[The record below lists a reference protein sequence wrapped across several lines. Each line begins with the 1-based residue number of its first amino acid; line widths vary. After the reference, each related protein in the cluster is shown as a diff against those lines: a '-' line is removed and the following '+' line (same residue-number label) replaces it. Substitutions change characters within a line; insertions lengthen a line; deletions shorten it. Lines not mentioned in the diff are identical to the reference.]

1 MKIRNIAIIAHVDH
15 GKTTLVDNMLK
26 QAGTFRENERVAER
40 VMDSGDIE
48 RERGI
53 TISAKP
59 TSVVWHDYKI
69 NIVDTPGHADFGGE
83 VERILSM
90 VDGVVLLVDS
100 AEGPLPQTKFV
111 LGKALKLGL
120 RPIVCINK
128 IDRGDARPDEVLSET
143 FDLFDKLG
151 ATDSQ
156 LDFPY
161 VYAVGRDGWAV
172 RNLTDAHTDLTPL
185 FQLIIDHVPAPD
197 CFAPQMGSRV
207 SPLLGG
213 SGREAAEGGLSGARC
228 EIDAP
233 FRMLATTLEA
243 DPYVGRILTGKIESG
258 TVRVGQAVKAINM
271 HGDFIENARITKII
285 EHRGI
290 EKISLESA
298 GAGDIVVVAGFSKA
312 TVADTLC
319 DPAVTEPIP
328 AMPID
333 PPTLTMTF
341 FVNTSPLAGRSGG
354 KKLTSRMIGER
365 LFKEAE
371 TNIALKVTQSANN
384 ESFEVSGRGELQLG
398 ILIETMRREG
408 FELSVSRPRV
418 VMIEDKVGLG
428 QTDPTDQTGGATLSQ
443 SRLLEPIEDVVI
455 DVDDEFTGVVIEKMT
470 KRRATIT
477 EMKPS
482 GVGKTRIVFS
492 APSRGMIGYLSEFRT
507 DTRGTGIMNRIFA
520 EYAPYRGDIDSY
532 RPGVLVSME
541 NGAAATYALFNLQP
555 RGTLFIE
562 PQTLV
567 YSGMIIGEHSKENDL
582 EVNPIKGKELTNM
595 RSVTADEK
603 LFLAP
608 PRRISLEEA
617 LSYIQ
622 DDELVEVT
630 PQTIRLRK
638 KELDSVI
645 RKKTRK

>member
-1 MKIRNIAIIAHVDH
+1 
-15 GKTTLVDNMLK
+15 MLK

-48 RERGI
+48 KERGI

-59 TSVVWHDYKI
+59 TSVQWGEYKI

-100 AEGPLPQTKFV
+100 AEGPMPQTKFV

-128 IDRGDARPDEVLSET
+128 IDRGDARADEVLTET

-151 ATDSQ
+151 ATDAQ

-161 VYAVGRDGWAV
+161 LYSVGRDGWAV
-172 RNLTDAHTDLTPL
+172 RNLNDERKDLTPL
-185 FQLIIDHVPAPD
+185 FQLIVDHVPAPD
-197 CFAPQMGSRV
+197 SVP
-207 SPLLGG
+207 
-213 SGREAAEGGLSGARC
+213 GRLDTNG
-228 EIDAP
+228 P

-258 TVRVGQAVKAINM
+258 TVRVGQPVKAINKN
-271 HGDFIENARITKII
+271 GVVEQAKITKII

-290 EKISLESA
+290 EKVSLESA
-298 GAGDIVVVAGFSKA
+298 SAGDIVVVAGFSKA

-319 DPAVTEPIP
+319 DLSVVDPIP
-328 AMPID
+328 ALPID

-341 FVNTSPLAGRSGG
+341 SVNTSPLAGRSGG

-365 LFKEAE
+365 LFKESE
-371 TNIALKVTQSANN
+371 TNIALRVAQSENN
-384 ESFEVSGRGELQLG
+384 DAFEVSGRGELQLG
-398 ILIETMRREG
+398 ILIEQMRREG

-418 VMIEDKVGLG
+418 VMIDGN
-428 QTDPTDQTGGATLSQ
+428 
-443 SRLLEPIEDVVI
+443 EPIEDVVI
-455 DVDDEFTGVVIEKMT
+455 DVDDEYSGVVIEKMT
-470 KRRATIT
+470 LRKGTIT

-492 APSRGMIGYLSEFRT
+492 APSRGLIGYLSEFRT
-507 DTRGTGIMNRIFA
+507 DTRGTGIMNRTFDRYDA
-520 EYAPYRGDIDSY
+520 YRGPISQY
-532 RPGVLVSME
+532 RPGVLISME
-541 NGAAATYALFNLQP
+541 NGTAATYALFNLQP
-555 RGTLFIE
+555 RGTLFVE
-562 PQTLV
+562 PQVQV
-567 YSGMIIGEHSKENDL
+567 YNGMIIGEHTKENDL

-603 LFLAP
+603 LFLSP
-608 PRRISLEEA
+608 PRRMSLEEA

-630 PQTIRLRK
+630 PNTIRLRK
-638 KELDSVI
+638 KDLDSNA
-645 RKKTRK
+645 RKKTKREMNG

>member
-26 QAGTFRENERVAER
+26 QAGTFRENEHVEDR

-59 TSVVWHDYKI
+59 TSIQWGEYKI

-111 LGKALKLGL
+111 LSKALKLNL

-128 IDRGDARPDEVLSET
+128 IDRSDARPDEVLTET

-161 VYAVGRDGWAV
+161 LYACGRDGWAI
-172 RNLTDAHTDLTPL
+172 RDLKDIDDPKKDLTPL
-185 FQLIIDHVPAPD
+185 FQLIVDHVPAPD
-197 CFAPQMGSRV
+197 C
-207 SPLLGG
+207 GG
-213 SGREAAEGGLSGARC
+213 TRC
-228 EIDAP
+228 QLDAP
-233 FRMLATTLEA
+233 FKMLATTLEA

-258 TVRVGQAVKAINM
+258 TVRVGQSVKAINM
-271 HGDFIENARITKII
+271 KGEFIENAKITKII
-285 EHRGI
+285 EHQGVNKVSRD
-290 EKISLESA
+290 SA
-298 GAGDIVVVAGFSKA
+298 SAGDIVVVAGFSKA

-319 DPAVTEPIP
+319 DPSVTEPIP

-341 FVNTSPLAGRSGG
+341 FVNTSPLAGQSG

-365 LFKEAE
+365 LFREAE
-371 TNIALKVTQSANN
+371 TNIALKVSQSSNN
-384 ESFEVSGRGELQLG
+384 EAFEVSGRGELQLG

-418 VMIEDKVGLG
+418 VM
-428 QTDPTDQTGGATLSQ
+428 QTNENGEK
-443 SRLLEPIEDVVI
+443 LEPIEEVVI
-455 DVDDEFTGVVIEKMT
+455 DVDDEFSGVVIEKMT
-470 KRRATIT
+470 KRKATIT

-482 GVGKTRIVFS
+482 GIGKTRIVFS
-492 APSRGMIGYLSEFRT
+492 APSRGLIGYLSEFRT
-507 DTRGTGIMNRIFA
+507 DTRGTGIMNRVFDK
-520 EYAPYRGDIDSY
+520 YDLYRGPISQY

-541 NGAAATYALFNLQP
+541 AGSTTTYALHNLEP
-555 RGTLFIE
+555 RGVLFVG
-562 PQTLV
+562 PQTEV
-567 YSGMIIGEHSKENDL
+567 YSGMIVGEHSKENDI
-582 EVNPIKGKELTNM
+582 EVNPVRGKQLTNV

-608 PRRISLEEA
+608 PRKMSLEGA

-630 PQTIRLRK
+630 PATIRLRK
-638 KELDSVI
+638 KELDSTR
-645 RKKTRK
+645 RKKAYRFAETD

>member
-1 MKIRNIAIIAHVDH
+1 MMKIRNIAIIAHVDH

-26 QAGTFRENERVAER
+26 QAGTFRANERVAER
-40 VMDSGDIE
+40 VMDSGDLE

-59 TSVVWHDYKI
+59 TSVLWQDYKI

-90 VDGVVLLVDS
+90 VDGVVLLVDA

-111 LGKALKLGL
+111 LSKALKLGL

-128 IDRGDARPDEVLSET
+128 VDRSDARPDEVLSET

-161 VYAVGRDGWAV
+161 LYACGRDGWAV
-172 RNLTDAHTDLTPL
+172 RDLNDEHRDLTPL

-197 CFAPQMGSRV
+197 CNGT
-207 SPLLGG
+207 
-213 SGREAAEGGLSGARC
+213 RC
-228 EIDAP
+228 QIDAP
-233 FRMLATTLEA
+233 FSMLATTLEA

-258 TVRVGQAVKAINM
+258 TVRVGQSVKAINM
-271 HGDFIENARITKII
+271 NGELVENAKITKII

-290 EKISLESA
+290 EKVSLESA
-298 GAGDIVVVAGFSKA
+298 SAGDIVVIAGFSKA
-312 TVADTLC
+312 TVSDTLC
-319 DPAVTEPIP
+319 APDVNDPIP
-328 AMPID
+328 ALPID

-341 FVNTSPLAGRSGG
+341 FVNTSPLAGRSG

-371 TNIALKVTQSANN
+371 TNIALRVEQSENK

-418 VMIEDKVGLG
+418 VMQDGPNGEK
-428 QTDPTDQTGGATLSQ
+428 
-443 SRLLEPIEDVVI
+443 LEPVEEVVI
-455 DVDDEFTGVVIEKMT
+455 DVDDEFSGVVIEKMT
-470 KRRATIT
+470 KRKATIT
-477 EMKPS
+477 EMKSS
-482 GVGKTRIVFS
+482 GNGKTRVVFS
-492 APSRGMIGYLSEFRT
+492 APSRGLIGYLSEFRT
-507 DTRGTGIMNRIFA
+507 DTRGTGVMNRVFSGY
-520 EYAPYRGDIDSY
+520 EPYRGPIVQY

-541 NGAAATYALFNLQP
+541 NGVTTTYALHNLEP
-555 RGTLFIE
+555 RGTLFVG
-562 PQTLV
+562 PQTEV

-582 EVNPIKGKELTNM
+582 EVNPVRGKELTNV

-608 PRRISLEEA
+608 PRKISLEEA

-630 PQTIRLRK
+630 PATIRLRK
-638 KELDSVI
+638 KELDSNI
-645 RKKTRK
+645 RKKTRKNSEI

>member
-26 QAGTFRENERVAER
+26 QAGTFRENEHVEDR

-59 TSVVWHDYKI
+59 TSIQWGEYKI

-111 LGKALKLGL
+111 LSKALKLNL

-128 IDRGDARPDEVLSET
+128 IDRGDARPDEVLTET

-161 VYAVGRDGWAV
+161 LYACGRDGWAI
-172 RNLTDAHTDLTPL
+172 RDLKDIDNPNKDLTPL
-185 FQLIIDHVPAPD
+185 FQLIVDHVPAPD
-197 CFAPQMGSRV
+197 CNGT
-207 SPLLGG
+207 
-213 SGREAAEGGLSGARC
+213 RC
-228 EIDAP
+228 QLDAP
-233 FRMLATTLEA
+233 FTMLATTLEA

-258 TVRVGQAVKAINM
+258 TVKVGQSVKAINM
-271 HGDFIENARITKII
+271 KGEFIENAKITKII
-285 EHRGI
+285 EHQGI
-290 EKISLESA
+290 NKVSRESA
-298 GAGDIVVVAGFSKA
+298 SAGDIVVIAGFSKA

-319 DPAVTEPIP
+319 DPSVTEPIP

-341 FVNTSPLAGRSGG
+341 FVNTSPLAGQSG

-371 TNIALKVTQSANN
+371 TNIALKVSQSENN
-384 ESFEVSGRGELQLG
+384 EAFEVSGRGELQLG

-418 VMIEDKVGLG
+418 VM
-428 QTDPTDQTGGATLSQ
+428 QTNENGEK
-443 SRLLEPIEDVVI
+443 LEPIEEVVI
-455 DVDDEFTGVVIEKMT
+455 DVDDEFSGVVIEKMT
-470 KRRATIT
+470 KRKATIT

-492 APSRGMIGYLSEFRT
+492 APSRGLIGYLSEFRT
-507 DTRGTGIMNRIFA
+507 DTRGTGIMNRVFDK
-520 EYAPYRGDIDSY
+520 YDLYRGPITQY

-541 NGAAATYALFNLQP
+541 AGATTTYALHNLEP
-555 RGTLFIE
+555 RGVLFVG
-562 PQTLV
+562 PQTEV
-567 YSGMIIGEHSKENDL
+567 YSGMIVGEHSKENDI
-582 EVNPIKGKELTNM
+582 EVNPVRGKQLTNV

-608 PRRISLEEA
+608 PRKMSLEEA

-630 PQTIRLRK
+630 PATIRLRK
-638 KELDSVI
+638 KELDSGK
-645 RKKTRK
+645 RKKAYRFAETD

>member
-26 QAGTFRENERVAER
+26 QAGTFRENEHVEDR

-59 TSVVWHDYKI
+59 TSIQWGEYKI

-111 LGKALKLGL
+111 LSKALKLNL

-128 IDRGDARPDEVLSET
+128 IDRSDARPDEVLTET

-161 VYAVGRDGWAV
+161 LYACGRDGWAI
-172 RNLTDAHTDLTPL
+172 RDLKDIDNPKKDLTPL
-185 FQLIIDHVPAPD
+185 FQLIVDHVPAPD
-197 CFAPQMGSRV
+197 CNGT
-207 SPLLGG
+207 
-213 SGREAAEGGLSGARC
+213 RC
-228 EIDAP
+228 QIDAP
-233 FRMLATTLEA
+233 FTMLATTLEA

-258 TVRVGQAVKAINM
+258 TVRVGQSVKAINM
-271 HGDFIENARITKII
+271 RGEFVENAKITKII
-285 EHRGI
+285 EHQGVNKVSRD
-290 EKISLESA
+290 SA
-298 GAGDIVVVAGFSKA
+298 SAGDIVVIAGFSKA

-319 DPAVTEPIP
+319 DPSVNEPIP

-341 FVNTSPLAGRSGG
+341 FVNTSPLAGQSG

-365 LFKEAE
+365 LFREAE
-371 TNIALKVTQSANN
+371 TNIALRVTQSANN

-418 VMIEDKVGLG
+418 VM
-428 QTDPTDQTGGATLSQ
+428 QTNENGEK
-443 SRLLEPIEDVVI
+443 LEPIEEVVI
-455 DVDDEFTGVVIEKMT
+455 DVDDEFSGVVIEKMT
-470 KRRATIT
+470 KRKATIT

-482 GVGKTRIVFS
+482 GIGKTRIVFS
-492 APSRGMIGYLSEFRT
+492 APSRGLIGYLSEFRT
-507 DTRGTGIMNRIFA
+507 DTRGTGIMNRVFDK
-520 EYAPYRGDIDSY
+520 YDSYRGPITQY

-541 NGAAATYALFNLQP
+541 AGSTTTYALHNLEP
-555 RGTLFIE
+555 RGVLFVG
-562 PQTLV
+562 PQVEV
-567 YSGMIIGEHSKENDL
+567 YSGMIVGEHSKENDI
-582 EVNPIKGKELTNM
+582 EVNPVRGKQLTNV

-608 PRRISLEEA
+608 PRKMSLEEA

-630 PQTIRLRK
+630 PATIRLRK
-638 KELDSVI
+638 KELDSGK
-645 RKKTRK
+645 RKKAYRFAETD

>member
-26 QAGTFRENERVAER
+26 QAGTFRENERVDDR

-59 TSVVWHDYKI
+59 TSITWRDYKI

-111 LGKALKLGL
+111 LSKALKLGL

-151 ATDSQ
+151 ADDAQ

-161 VYAVGRDGWAV
+161 LYACGRDGWAV
-172 RNLTDAHTDLTPL
+172 RELTDERRDLTPL
-185 FQLIIDHVPAPD
+185 FQLIVDHVPAPD
-197 CFAPQMGSRV
+197 CNGT
-207 SPLLGG
+207 
-213 SGREAAEGGLSGARC
+213 RC
-228 EIDAP
+228 QIDAP
-233 FRMLATTLEA
+233 FTMLATTLES

-258 TVRVGQAVKAINM
+258 TVRVGQSVKAINM
-271 HGDFIENARITKII
+271 KGEFIENAKITKII

-290 EKISLESA
+290 EKVSLDSA
-298 GAGDIVVVAGFSKA
+298 SAGDIVVVAGFSKA

-319 DPAVTEPIP
+319 DLSVTEPIP

-341 FVNTSPLAGRSGG
+341 FVNTSPLAGQSG
-354 KKLTSRMIGER
+354 KKLTSRMIGDR

-371 TNIALKVTQSANN
+371 TNIALRVTQSENK

-418 VMIEDKVGLG
+418 VM
-428 QTDPTDQTGGATLSQ
+428 QTGPNGET
-443 SRLLEPIEDVVI
+443 LEPIEEVVV
-455 DVDDEFTGVVIEKMT
+455 DVDDEFSGVVIEKMT
-470 KRRATIT
+470 KRKATIT
-477 EMKPS
+477 EMKAS
-482 GVGKTRIVFS
+482 GGGKTRIVFS
-492 APSRGMIGYLSEFRT
+492 APSRGLIGYLSEFRT
-507 DTRGTGIMNRIFA
+507 DTRGTGIMNRVFDK
-520 EYAPYRGDIDSY
+520 YDTYRGPISQY

-541 NGAAATYALFNLQP
+541 KGSTATYALHNLEP
-555 RGTLFIE
+555 RGVLFVG
-562 PQTLV
+562 PQTEV

-582 EVNPIKGKELTNM
+582 EVNPIKGKELTNV

-608 PRRISLEEA
+608 PRKMSLEEA

-630 PQTIRLRK
+630 PATIRLRK
-638 KELDSVI
+638 KELDSGK
-645 RKKTRK
+645 RKKLARSKEEI

>member
-26 QAGTFRENERVAER
+26 QAGTFRENEHVEDR

-59 TSVVWHDYKI
+59 TSIQWGEYKI

-111 LGKALKLGL
+111 LSKALTLNM

-128 IDRGDARPDEVLSET
+128 IDRSDARPDEVLTET

-161 VYAVGRDGWAV
+161 LYACGRDGWAI
-172 RNLTDAHTDLTPL
+172 RDLKDIDNPNKDLTPL
-185 FQLIIDHVPAPD
+185 FQLIVDHVPAPD
-197 CFAPQMGSRV
+197 CNGT
-207 SPLLGG
+207 
-213 SGREAAEGGLSGARC
+213 RC
-228 EIDAP
+228 QINAP
-233 FRMLATTLEA
+233 FTMLATTLEA

-258 TVRVGQAVKAINM
+258 SVKVGQTVKAINM
-271 HGDFIENARITKII
+271 KGEFIENAKITKII
-285 EHRGI
+285 EHQGI
-290 EKISLESA
+290 NKVSRDSA
-298 GAGDIVVVAGFSKA
+298 SAGDIVVIAGFSKA
-312 TVADTLC
+312 TVSDTLC
-319 DPAVTEPIP
+319 DPSVNEPIP

-341 FVNTSPLAGRSGG
+341 FVNTSPLAGKSG

-365 LFKEAE
+365 LFREAE
-371 TNIALKVTQSANN
+371 TNIALRVSQSENN
-384 ESFEVSGRGELQLG
+384 EAFEVSGRGELQLG

-418 VMIEDKVGLG
+418 VM
-428 QTDPTDQTGGATLSQ
+428 QTNENGEK
-443 SRLLEPIEDVVI
+443 LEPIEEVVI
-455 DVDDEFTGVVIEKMT
+455 DVDDEFSGVVIEKMT
-470 KRRATIT
+470 KRKATIT

-482 GVGKTRIVFS
+482 GIGKTRIVFS
-492 APSRGMIGYLSEFRT
+492 APSRGLIGYLSEFRT
-507 DTRGTGIMNRIFA
+507 DTRGTGIMNRVFDK
-520 EYAPYRGDIDSY
+520 YDLYRGPITQY

-541 NGAAATYALFNLQP
+541 AGTTTTYALHNLEP
-555 RGTLFIE
+555 RGVLFVG
-562 PQTLV
+562 PQVEV
-567 YSGMIIGEHSKENDL
+567 YSGMIVGEHSKENDI
-582 EVNPIKGKELTNM
+582 EVNPVRGKQLTNV

-608 PRRISLEEA
+608 PRKMSLEEA

-630 PQTIRLRK
+630 PATIRLRK
-638 KELDSVI
+638 KELDSGK
-645 RKKTRK
+645 RKKAYRFAEAD

>member
-26 QAGTFRENERVAER
+26 QAGTFRENEHVEDR

-59 TSVVWHDYKI
+59 TSIQWGEYKI

-111 LGKALKLGL
+111 LSKALKLNL

-128 IDRGDARPDEVLSET
+128 IDRGDARPDEVLTET

-161 VYAVGRDGWAV
+161 LYACGRDGWAI
-172 RNLTDAHTDLTPL
+172 RDLKDIDNPKKDLTPL
-185 FQLIIDHVPAPD
+185 FQLIVDHVPAPD
-197 CFAPQMGSRV
+197 CNGT
-207 SPLLGG
+207 
-213 SGREAAEGGLSGARC
+213 RC
-228 EIDAP
+228 QLDAP
-233 FRMLATTLEA
+233 FTMLATTLEA

-258 TVRVGQAVKAINM
+258 TVRVGQSVKAINM
-271 HGDFIENARITKII
+271 AGEVIENAKITKII
-285 EHRGI
+285 EHQGVNKVSR
-290 EKISLESA
+290 ESA
-298 GAGDIVVVAGFSKA
+298 SAGDIVVLAGFSKA

-319 DPAVTEPIP
+319 DPSVNEPIP

-341 FVNTSPLAGRSGG
+341 FVNTSPLAGKSG

-365 LFKEAE
+365 LFREAE
-371 TNIALKVTQSANN
+371 TNIALRVTQSANN
-384 ESFEVSGRGELQLG
+384 EAFEVSGRGELQLG

-418 VMIEDKVGLG
+418 VM
-428 QTDPTDQTGGATLSQ
+428 QTNENGEK
-443 SRLLEPIEDVVI
+443 LEPIEEVVI
-455 DVDDEFTGVVIEKMT
+455 DVDDEFSGVVIEKMT
-470 KRRATIT
+470 KRKATIV

-482 GVGKTRIVFS
+482 GIGKTRIVFS
-492 APSRGMIGYLSEFRT
+492 APSRGLIGYLSEFRT
-507 DTRGTGIMNRIFA
+507 DTRGTGIMNRVFDK
-520 EYAPYRGDIDSY
+520 YDSYRGPITQY

-541 NGAAATYALFNLQP
+541 AGSTTTYALHNLEP
-555 RGTLFIE
+555 RGVLFVG
-562 PQTLV
+562 PQTEV
-567 YSGMIIGEHSKENDL
+567 YSGMIVGEHSKENDI
-582 EVNPIKGKELTNM
+582 EVNPVRGKQLTNV

-608 PRRISLEEA
+608 PRKMSLEEA

-630 PQTIRLRK
+630 PATIRLRK
-638 KELDSVI
+638 KELDSGK
-645 RKKTRK
+645 RKKAYRYAETD

>member
-26 QAGTFRENERVAER
+26 QAGTFRENEHVEDR

-59 TSVVWHDYKI
+59 TSIQWGEYKI

-100 AEGPLPQTKFV
+100 AEGPLPQTNFV
-111 LGKALKLGL
+111 LSKALKLNL

-128 IDRGDARPDEVLSET
+128 IDRSDARPDEVLTET

-161 VYAVGRDGWAV
+161 LYACGRDGWAI
-172 RNLTDAHTDLTPL
+172 RDLKDIDNPKKDLTPL
-185 FQLIIDHVPAPD
+185 FQLIVDHVPAPD
-197 CFAPQMGSRV
+197 CNGT
-207 SPLLGG
+207 
-213 SGREAAEGGLSGARC
+213 RC
-228 EIDAP
+228 QLDAP
-233 FRMLATTLEA
+233 FTMLATTLEA

-258 TVRVGQAVKAINM
+258 TVRVGQSVKAINM
-271 HGDFIENARITKII
+271 KGEFIENAKITKII
-285 EHRGI
+285 EHQGVNKVSR
-290 EKISLESA
+290 ESA
-298 GAGDIVVVAGFSKA
+298 SAGDIVVLAGFSKA

-319 DPAVTEPIP
+319 DSSVNEPIP

-341 FVNTSPLAGRSGG
+341 FVNTSPLAGKSG

-365 LFKEAE
+365 LFREAE
-371 TNIALKVTQSANN
+371 TNIALRVTQSANN
-384 ESFEVSGRGELQLG
+384 EAFEVSGRGELQLG

-418 VMIEDKVGLG
+418 VM
-428 QTDPTDQTGGATLSQ
+428 QTSENGEK
-443 SRLLEPIEDVVI
+443 LEPIEEVVI
-455 DVDDEFTGVVIEKMT
+455 DVDDEFSGVVIEKMT
-470 KRRATIT
+470 KRKATIT

-482 GVGKTRIVFS
+482 GIGKTRIVFS
-492 APSRGMIGYLSEFRT
+492 APSRGLIGYLSEFRT
-507 DTRGTGIMNRIFA
+507 DTRGTGIMNRVFDK
-520 EYAPYRGDIDSY
+520 YDSYRGPITQY

-541 NGAAATYALFNLQP
+541 AGSTTTYALHNLEP
-555 RGTLFIE
+555 RGVLFVG
-562 PQTLV
+562 PQTEV
-567 YSGMIIGEHSKENDL
+567 YSGMIVGEHSKENDI
-582 EVNPIKGKELTNM
+582 EVNPVRGKQLTNV

-608 PRRISLEEA
+608 PRKMSLEEA

-630 PQTIRLRK
+630 PSTIRLRK
-638 KELDSVI
+638 KELDSGK
-645 RKKTRK
+645 RKKAYRYAETD

>member
-26 QAGTFRENERVAER
+26 QAGTFRENEKVSDRM
-40 VMDSGDIE
+40 MDSGDLE
-48 RERGI
+48 KERGI

-59 TSVVWHDYKI
+59 TSVIWNEYKI

-100 AEGPLPQTKFV
+100 SEGPLPQTKFV
-111 LGKALKLGL
+111 LSKALKLGL

-128 IDRGDARPDEVLSET
+128 IDRTDARPEEVLSET

-151 ATDSQ
+151 ASDSQ

-161 VYAVGRDGWAV
+161 LYAVGRDGWAV
-172 RNLTDAHTDLTPL
+172 RELTDEHSDLKPL
-185 FQLIIDHVPAPD
+185 FQLIVDHVPAPD
-197 CFAPQMGSRV
+197 CDGN
-207 SPLLGG
+207 
-213 SGREAAEGGLSGARC
+213 RC
-228 EIDAP
+228 QIDAP
-233 FRMLATTLEA
+233 FKMLATTLEA

-258 TVRVGQAVKAINM
+258 TVKIGQPVKALHMN
-271 HGDFIENARITKII
+271 GTVIEQARITKII

-290 EKISLESA
+290 EKVSLESA
-298 GAGDIVVVAGFSKA
+298 SAGDIVVIAGFSKA

-319 DPAVTEPIP
+319 DLSVSEAIP

-341 FVNTSPLAGRSGG
+341 TVNTSPLAGRSGG
-354 KKLTSRMIGER
+354 KKLTSRMIGDR

-384 ESFEVSGRGELQLG
+384 EAFEVSGRGELQLG

-418 VMIEDKVGLG
+418 VM
-428 QTDPTDQTGGATLSQ
+428 Q
-443 SRLLEPIEDVVI
+443 SDENGEKLEPIEEVVV
-455 DVDDEFTGVVIEKMT
+455 DVDDEFSGVVIEKMT
-470 KRRATIT
+470 KRKATIL

-482 GVGKTRIVFS
+482 GGNKTRIVFS
-492 APSRGMIGYLSEFRT
+492 APSRGLIGYLSEFRT
-507 DTRGTGIMNRIFA
+507 DTRGTGLMNRVFA
-520 EYAPYRGDIDSY
+520 EYSSYRGPIESY

-555 RGTLFIE
+555 RGTLFIG

-567 YSGMIIGEHSKENDL
+567 YSGMIIGEHTKESDL

-595 RSVTADEK
+595 RSAGADEK

-608 PRRISLEEA
+608 PRRLSLEDA

-622 DDELVEVT
+622 DDELVEIT
-630 PQTIRLRK
+630 PDTIRLRK
-638 KELDSVI
+638 KELDSNI
-645 RKKTRK
+645 RKKIRRNNDD

>member
-1 MKIRNIAIIAHVDH
+1 MDLTTPLWTGKLWHLKGVFMKIRNIAIIAHVDH

-26 QAGTFRENERVAER
+26 QAGTFAAHERVAER
-40 VMDSGDIE
+40 VMDSGEIE
-48 RERGI
+48 KERGI

-59 TSVVWHDYKI
+59 TSIMWKDYKI

-100 AEGPLPQTKFV
+100 AEGPMPQTKFV
-111 LGKALKLGL
+111 LSKALKLGL

-128 IDRGDARPDEVLSET
+128 IDRQDQRADEVLSET

-161 VYAVGRDGWAV
+161 LYSVGRDGWAV
-172 RNLTDAHTDLTPL
+172 RELSDERKDLTPL
-185 FQLIIDHVPAPD
+185 FQLIVDHVPAPD
-197 CFAPQMGSRV
+197 CNGTRCQID
-207 SPLLGG
+207 
-213 SGREAAEGGLSGARC
+213 GA
-228 EIDAP
+228 

-258 TVRVGQAVKAINM
+258 TVKIGQPVKALNM
-271 HGDFIENARITKII
+271 KGEVVEQAKITKII
-285 EHRGI
+285 EHRGV
-290 EKISLESA
+290 EKVSLETAS
-298 GAGDIVVVAGFSKA
+298 AGDIVVIAGFSKA

-319 DPAVTEPIP
+319 DLSVTEPIP
-328 AMPID
+328 ALPID

-384 ESFEVSGRGELQLG
+384 EAFEVSGRGELQLG
-398 ILIETMRREG
+398 ILIEQMRREL

-418 VMIEDKVGLG
+418 NFTENEAGE
-428 QTDPTDQTGGATLSQ
+428 
-443 SRLLEPIEDVVI
+443 RLEPIEDVVI
-455 DVDDEFTGVVIEKMT
+455 DVDDEYSGVVIEKMT
-470 KRRATIT
+470 LRKGQIV

-492 APSRGMIGYLSEFRT
+492 APSRGLIGYLSEFRT
-507 DTRGTGIMNRIFA
+507 DTRGTGIMNRVFDR
-520 EYAPYRGDIDSY
+520 YDLYRGDIEAY

-541 NGAAATYALFNLQP
+541 SGAAATYALFNLQP
-555 RGTLFIE
+555 RGTMFID
-562 PQTLV
+562 PQTQV
-567 YSGMIIGEHSKENDL
+567 YNGMIIGEHTKENDL

-595 RSVTADEK
+595 RAAGADEK
-603 LFLAP
+603 QFLAP
-608 PRRISLEEA
+608 PRRMSLEEA

-638 KELDSVI
+638 KELDSNL
-645 RKKTRK
+645 RKKSKKA

>member
-1 MKIRNIAIIAHVDH
+1 MTMKIRNIAIIAHVDH

-59 TSVVWHDYKI
+59 TSIQWRDYKI

-90 VDGVVLLVDS
+90 VDGVVLLVDA

-111 LGKALKLGL
+111 LSKALKLGL

-128 IDRGDARPDEVLSET
+128 VDRNDARPQEVLNET

-161 VYAVGRDGWAV
+161 LFAVGRDGWAV
-172 RNLTDAHTDLTPL
+172 RDLSDEHKDLTPL

-197 CFAPQMGSRV
+197 CNGT
-207 SPLLGG
+207 
-213 SGREAAEGGLSGARC
+213 RC
-228 EIDAP
+228 QIDAP
-233 FRMLATTLEA
+233 FSMLATTLEA

-258 TVRVGQAVKAINM
+258 TVRVGQTVKAININ
-271 HGDFIENARITKII
+271 GEFIENAKITKII

-290 EKISLESA
+290 EKVSLESA
-298 GAGDIVVVAGFSKA
+298 SAGDIVVVAGFSKA
-312 TVADTLC
+312 TVSDTLC
-319 DPAVTEPIP
+319 DTSVNEPIP

-341 FVNTSPLAGRSGG
+341 FVNTSPLAGRSG

-371 TNIALKVTQSANN
+371 TNIALRVVQSANN

-418 VMIEDKVGLG
+418 VMQDG
-428 QTDPTDQTGGATLSQ
+428 QNGEK
-443 SRLLEPIEDVVI
+443 LEPVEEVVI
-455 DVDDEFTGVVIEKMT
+455 DVDDEFSGVVIEKMT
-470 KRRATIT
+470 KRKATIT
-477 EMKPS
+477 EMKSS
-482 GVGKTRIVFS
+482 GGGKTRIVFS
-492 APSRGMIGYLSEFRT
+492 APSRGLIGYLSEFRT
-507 DTRGTGIMNRIFA
+507 DTRGTGVMNRVFSGY
-520 EYAPYRGDIDSY
+520 EQYRGPISQY

-541 NGAAATYALFNLQP
+541 NGLTTTYALHNLEP
-555 RGTLFIE
+555 RGVLFVG
-562 PQTLV
+562 PQTEV

-582 EVNPIKGKELTNM
+582 EVNPVRGKELTNV

-608 PRRISLEEA
+608 PRKMSLEEA

-630 PQTIRLRK
+630 PATIRLRK
-638 KELDSVI
+638 KELDSNI
-645 RKKTRK
+645 RKKTRKNDEA

>member
-1 MKIRNIAIIAHVDH
+1 
-15 GKTTLVDNMLK
+15 MLK
-26 QAGTFRENERVAER
+26 QAGTFAAHERVVER
-40 VMDSGDIE
+40 VMDSGEIE

-59 TSVVWHDYKI
+59 TSVIWKDYKI

-90 VDGVVLLVDS
+90 VDGVILLVDS

-111 LGKALKLGL
+111 LSKALKLGL
-120 RPIVCINK
+120 RPIVAINK
-128 IDRGDARPDEVLSET
+128 IDRQDARPDEVLSET

-151 ATDSQ
+151 ATDAQ

-161 VYAVGRDGWAV
+161 VYAVGREGKAF
-172 RNLTDAHTDLTPL
+172 RELTDERADLTPL
-185 FQLIIDHVPAPD
+185 FQLIIDHVPAPN
-197 CFAPQMGSRV
+197 CGV
-207 SPLLGG
+207 
-213 SGREAAEGGLSGARC
+213 SGRC
-228 EIDAP
+228 ELNAP

-271 HGDFIENARITKII
+271 QGEFIENARITKII

-290 EKISLESA
+290 EKISLDEA
-298 GAGDIVVVAGFSKA
+298 NAGDIVVVAGFGKA

-319 DPAVTEPIP
+319 APEVTEPIP
-328 AMPID
+328 ALPID

-371 TNIALKVTQSANN
+371 TNIALRVVQSANN
-384 ESFEVSGRGELQLG
+384 EAFEVSGRGELQLG

-418 VMIEDKVGLG
+418 VFTEDENGN
-428 QTDPTDQTGGATLSQ
+428 
-443 SRLLEPIEDVVI
+443 RLEPIEDVVI
-455 DVDDEFTGVVIEKMT
+455 DVDDEFSGVVIEKMT
-470 KRRATIT
+470 KRKATIT

-492 APSRGMIGYLSEFRT
+492 APSRGLIGYLSEFRT
-507 DTRGTGIMNRIFA
+507 DTRGTGIMNRIFDK
-520 EYAPYRGDIDSY
+520 YDLYRGDIETY

-562 PQTLV
+562 PQTQV

-603 LFLAP
+603 LFLSP
-608 PRRISLEEA
+608 PRKISLEEA

-622 DDELVEVT
+622 DDELVEIT

-638 KELDSVI
+638 KELDSGA
-645 RKKTRK
+645 RKKTRKS

>member
-26 QAGTFRENERVAER
+26 QAGTFRENERVEDR

-59 TSVVWHDYKI
+59 TSIQWGEYKI

-111 LGKALKLGL
+111 LSKALKLGL

-128 IDRGDARPDEVLSET
+128 IDRGDARPEEVLTET

-151 ATDSQ
+151 ATDAQ

-161 VYAVGRDGWAV
+161 LYAVGRDGWAV
-172 RNLTDAHTDLTPL
+172 RDLSEINNPNKDLKPL
-185 FQLIIDHVPAPD
+185 FQLIVDHVPAPD
-197 CFAPQMGSRV
+197 CNGT
-207 SPLLGG
+207 
-213 SGREAAEGGLSGARC
+213 RC
-228 EIDAP
+228 AIDAP
-233 FRMLATTLEA
+233 FTMLATTLEA

-258 TVRVGQAVKAINM
+258 TVRVGQTVKAINM
-271 HGDFIENARITKII
+271 AGELIETAKITKII
-285 EHRGI
+285 EHAGI
-290 EKISLESA
+290 QKISRDAAS
-298 GAGDIVVVAGFSKA
+298 AGDIVVLAGFSKA

-319 DPAVTEPIP
+319 DPSVTTPIP
-328 AMPID
+328 AIPID

-341 FVNTSPLAGRSGG
+341 FVNTSPLAGKSG

-365 LFKEAE
+365 LFREAE

-384 ESFEVSGRGELQLG
+384 EAFEVSGRGELQLG

-418 VMIEDKVGLG
+418 IMHQNENGEK
-428 QTDPTDQTGGATLSQ
+428 T
-443 SRLLEPIEDVVI
+443 EPIEEVVI
-455 DVDDEFTGVVIEKMT
+455 DVDDEFSGVVIEKMT
-470 KRRATIT
+470 KRKATIT

-482 GVGKTRIVFS
+482 GIGKTRIVFS
-492 APSRGMIGYLSEFRT
+492 APSRGLIGYLSEFRT
-507 DTRGTGIMNRIFA
+507 DTRGTGIMNRVFDK
-520 EYAPYRGDIDSY
+520 YDLYRGPITQY

-541 NGAAATYALFNLQP
+541 SGQTTTYALHNLEP
-555 RGTLFIE
+555 RGVLFVG
-562 PQTLV
+562 PQVEV
-567 YSGMIIGEHSKENDL
+567 YSGMIVGEHSKENDI
-582 EVNPIKGKELTNM
+582 EVNPVRGKQLTNV

-608 PRRISLEEA
+608 PRKISLEEA

-630 PQTIRLRK
+630 PATIRLRK
-638 KELDSVI
+638 KELDSGK
-645 RKKTRK
+645 RKKAYRFAESID

>member
-26 QAGTFRENERVAER
+26 QAGTFRENEHVEDR

-59 TSVVWHDYKI
+59 TSIQWGEYKI

-111 LGKALKLGL
+111 LSKALKLNL

-128 IDRGDARPDEVLSET
+128 IDRGDARPEEVLTET

-161 VYAVGRDGWAV
+161 LYACGRDGWAI
-172 RNLTDAHTDLTPL
+172 RDLKDINNPNKDLTPL
-185 FQLIIDHVPAPD
+185 FQLIVDHVPAPD
-197 CFAPQMGSRV
+197 CNGT
-207 SPLLGG
+207 
-213 SGREAAEGGLSGARC
+213 RC
-228 EIDAP
+228 QIDAP
-233 FRMLATTLEA
+233 FTMLATTLEA

-258 TVRVGQAVKAINM
+258 TVRVGQSVKAINM
-271 HGDFIENARITKII
+271 QGEFIENAKITKII
-285 EHRGI
+285 EHQGI
-290 EKISLESA
+290 NKVSRDSA
-298 GAGDIVVVAGFSKA
+298 SAGDIVVIAGFSKA
-312 TVADTLC
+312 TVSDTLC
-319 DPAVTEPIP
+319 DPSVNEPIP

-341 FVNTSPLAGRSGG
+341 FVNTSPLAGKSG

-365 LFKEAE
+365 LFREAE
-371 TNIALKVTQSANN
+371 TNIALKVSQSENN
-384 ESFEVSGRGELQLG
+384 EAFEVSGRGELQLG

-418 VMIEDKVGLG
+418 VM
-428 QTDPTDQTGGATLSQ
+428 QTAENGEK
-443 SRLLEPIEDVVI
+443 LEPIEEVVI
-455 DVDDEFTGVVIEKMT
+455 DVDDEFSGVVIEKMT
-470 KRRATIT
+470 KRKATIT

-482 GVGKTRIVFS
+482 GIGKTRIVFS
-492 APSRGMIGYLSEFRT
+492 APSRGLIGYLSEFRT
-507 DTRGTGIMNRIFA
+507 DTRGTGIMNRVFDS
-520 EYAPYRGDIDSY
+520 YGPYRGPITQY

-541 NGAAATYALFNLQP
+541 AGATTTYALHNLEP
-555 RGTLFIE
+555 RGVLFVG
-562 PQTLV
+562 PQTEV
-567 YSGMIIGEHSKENDL
+567 YSGMIVGEHSKENDI
-582 EVNPIKGKELTNM
+582 EVNPVRGKQLTNV

-608 PRRISLEEA
+608 PRKMSLEEA

-630 PQTIRLRK
+630 PAIIRLRK
-638 KELDSVI
+638 KELDSGK
-645 RKKTRK
+645 RKKAYRYTETD

>member
-26 QAGTFRENERVAER
+26 QAGTFRANERVAER
-40 VMDSGDIE
+40 VMDSGDLE

-59 TSVVWHDYKI
+59 TSIQWHDYKI

-111 LGKALKLGL
+111 LSKALKLGI

-128 IDRGDARPDEVLSET
+128 IDRQDARPDEVLSET

-151 ATDSQ
+151 ATDAQ

-161 VYAVGRDGWAV
+161 LYSVGRDGWAV
-172 RNLTDAHTDLTPL
+172 RNLKDEHTDLTPL
-185 FQLIIDHVPAPD
+185 FQLIVDHVPAPD
-197 CFAPQMGSRV
+197 SVPER
-207 SPLLGG
+207 
-213 SGREAAEGGLSGARC
+213 
-228 EIDAP
+228 IDINGP
-233 FRMLATTLEA
+233 FQMLATTLEA
-243 DPYVGRILTGKIESG
+243 DPYVGRILTGRIASG
-258 TVRVGQAVKAINM
+258 TVKVGQPVKAINM
-271 HGDFIENARITKII
+271 KGEMVEQAKITKII

-290 EKISLESA
+290 EKVSLEQAS
-298 GAGDIVVVAGFSKA
+298 AGDIVVIAGFSKA

-319 DPAVTEPIP
+319 DLSVTEAIP
-328 AMPID
+328 ATPID

-341 FVNTSPLAGRSGG
+341 SVNTSPLAGKSGG
-354 KKLTSRMIGER
+354 KKLTSRMIGDR

-371 TNIALKVTQSANN
+371 TNIALKVTQSPAN

-418 VMIEDKVGLG
+418 VMIDG
-428 QTDPTDQTGGATLSQ
+428 Q
-443 SRLLEPIEDVVI
+443 EPIEEVII
-455 DVDDEFTGVVIEKMT
+455 DVDDEYTGIVIEKMT
-470 KRRATIT
+470 KRKGTIT

-482 GVGKTRIVFS
+482 GVGKSRIVFN
-492 APSRGMIGYLSEFRT
+492 APSRGLIGYLSEFRT
-507 DTRGTGIMNRIFA
+507 DTRGTGIMNRMFS
-520 EYAPYRGDIDSY
+520 EYSDYRGDIDTY

-541 NGAAATYALFNLQP
+541 NGVSATYALGNLEQ
-555 RGTLFIE
+555 RGVLFIG
-562 PQTLV
+562 PQAQI
-567 YSGMIIGEHSKENDL
+567 YNGMIIGENAKENDL
-582 EVNPIKGKELTNM
+582 EVNPVKGKELTNM
-595 RSVTADEK
+595 RTTMADEK
-603 LFLAP
+603 IFLAP
-608 PRRISLEEA
+608 PRRMSLEEA

-630 PQTIRLRK
+630 PQEIRLRK
-638 KELDSVI
+638 RFLDPI
-645 RKKTRK
+645 ERKKNRAK

>member
-26 QAGTFRENERVAER
+26 QAGTFRENERVEER

-59 TSVVWHDYKI
+59 TSIQWGEYKI

-111 LGKALKLGL
+111 LSKALKLGL

-128 IDRGDARPDEVLSET
+128 VDRADARPDEVLTET

-161 VYAVGRDGWAV
+161 LYSVGRDGWAV
-172 RNLTDAHTDLTPL
+172 RDMNDEKKDLTPL
-185 FQLIIDHVPAPD
+185 FQLIVDHVPAPD
-197 CFAPQMGSRV
+197 CNGT
-207 SPLLGG
+207 
-213 SGREAAEGGLSGARC
+213 RC
-228 EIDAP
+228 QLDAP

-258 TVRVGQAVKAINM
+258 TVRVGQPVRAINM
-271 HGDFIENARITKII
+271 NGDVVEQAKITKII
-285 EHRGI
+285 EHRGV
-290 EKISLESA
+290 EKVSRETAS
-298 GAGDIVVVAGFSKA
+298 AGDIVVVAGFSKA

-319 DPAVTEPIP
+319 DLTVTEPIP
-328 AMPID
+328 ALPID

-418 VMIEDKVGLG
+418 VTH
-428 QTDPTDQTGGATLSQ
+428 TDENGN
-443 SRLLEPIEDVVI
+443 LLEPIEDVVI
-455 DVDDEFTGVVIEKMT
+455 DVDDEFSGAVIEKMT
-470 KRRATIT
+470 MRKATIT

-482 GVGKTRIVFS
+482 GIGKSRIVFS
-492 APSRGMIGYLSEFRT
+492 APSRGLIGYLSEFRT
-507 DTRGTGIMNRIFA
+507 DTRGTGIMNRVFA
-520 EYAPYRGDIDSY
+520 EYGPYRGPISQY

-555 RGTLFIE
+555 RGTLFID
-562 PQTLV
+562 PQTQV

-608 PRRISLEEA
+608 PRKMSLEEA

-630 PQTIRLRK
+630 PDTIRLRK
-638 KELDSVI
+638 KELDSND
-645 RKKTRK
+645 RKKMRKNDQ

>member
-15 GKTTLVDNMLK
+15 GKTTLVNNMLK
-26 QAGTFRENERVAER
+26 QAGTFRENERVADR
-40 VMDSGDIE
+40 IMDSGDLE

-59 TSVVWHDYKI
+59 TSVLWKDYKI

-100 AEGPLPQTKFV
+100 SEGPLPQTKFV
-111 LGKALKLGL
+111 LSKALKLGL

-128 IDRGDARPDEVLSET
+128 VDRQDARADEVLSET

-151 ATDSQ
+151 ATDAQ

-161 VYAVGRDGWAV
+161 LYAVGRDGWAV
-172 RNLTDAHTDLTPL
+172 REMTDEHKDLTPL

-197 CFAPQMGSRV
+197 CGA
-207 SPLLGG
+207 
-213 SGREAAEGGLSGARC
+213 SGKC
-228 EIDAP
+228 ELNAP

-271 HGDFIENARITKII
+271 QGAFIENAKITKII
-285 EHRGI
+285 EHRGV
-290 EKISLESA
+290 EKVSLENAS
-298 GAGDIVVVAGFSKA
+298 AGDIVVIAGFGKA

-319 DPAVTEPIP
+319 DPSVSEPID
-328 AMPID
+328 ALPID

-371 TNIALKVTQSANN
+371 TNIALRVVQSANN

-418 VMIEDKVGLG
+418 VFQKDENGND
-428 QTDPTDQTGGATLSQ
+428 
-443 SRLLEPIEDVVI
+443 LEPIEDVVI
-455 DVDDEFTGVVIEKMT
+455 DVDDEFSGVVIEKMT
-470 KRRATIT
+470 KRKGMIT

-482 GVGKTRIVFS
+482 GVGKSRITFS
-492 APSRGMIGYLSEFRT
+492 APSRGLIGYLSEFRT
-507 DTRGTGIMNRIFA
+507 DTRGTGIMNRIFDK
-520 EYAPYRGDIDSY
+520 YDFYRGDIEAY

-541 NGAAATYALFNLQP
+541 NGAAATYALFNIQP

-567 YSGMIIGEHSKENDL
+567 YSGMIVGEHTKENDL
-582 EVNPIKGKELTNM
+582 EINPIKGKELTNM

-630 PQTIRLRK
+630 PQIIRLRK
-638 KELDSVI
+638 KELDSNI
-645 RKKTRK
+645 RKKTRKN

>member
-1 MKIRNIAIIAHVDH
+1 MVMKIRNIAIIAHVDH

-26 QAGTFRENERVAER
+26 QSGTFRENERVAER

-59 TSVVWHDYKI
+59 TSIQWNDYKI

-90 VDGVVLLVDS
+90 VDGVVLLVDA

-111 LGKALKLGL
+111 LSKALKLGL

-128 IDRGDARPDEVLSET
+128 IDRSDARPDEVLTET

-161 VYAVGRDGWAV
+161 LYACGRDGWAV
-172 RNLTDAHTDLTPL
+172 RNLDDEHKDLTPL

-197 CFAPQMGSRV
+197 CNGT
-207 SPLLGG
+207 
-213 SGREAAEGGLSGARC
+213 RC
-228 EIDAP
+228 QIDAP
-233 FRMLATTLEA
+233 FSMLATTLEA

-258 TVRVGQAVKAINM
+258 TVRVGQTVKAINM
-271 HGDFIENARITKII
+271 NGEFIENAKITKII

-290 EKISLESA
+290 EKVSLESA
-298 GAGDIVVVAGFSKA
+298 SAGDIVVVAGFSRA

-319 DPAVTEPIP
+319 APDVTEPIP

-341 FVNTSPLAGRSGG
+341 FVNTSPLAGRSG

-371 TNIALKVTQSANN
+371 TNIALRVTQSANN

-418 VMIEDKVGLG
+418 VMHDGENGEK
-428 QTDPTDQTGGATLSQ
+428 
-443 SRLLEPIEDVVI
+443 LEPIEEVVI
-455 DVDDEFTGVVIEKMT
+455 DVDDEFSGIVIEKMT
-470 KRRATIT
+470 KRKAQIT
-477 EMKPS
+477 EMKSS
-482 GVGKTRIVFS
+482 GGGKTRIVFS
-492 APSRGMIGYLSEFRT
+492 APSRGLIGYLSEFRT
-507 DTRGTGIMNRIFA
+507 DTRGTGIMNRVFSGY
-520 EYAPYRGDIDSY
+520 EPYRGAISQY

-541 NGAAATYALFNLQP
+541 SGMTTTYALHNLEP
-555 RGTLFIE
+555 RGVLFVG
-562 PQTLV
+562 PQTEV

-582 EVNPIKGKELTNM
+582 EVNPVKGKELTNV

-608 PRRISLEEA
+608 PRKMSLEEA

-630 PQTIRLRK
+630 PATIRLRK
-638 KELDSVI
+638 KELDSNI
-645 RKKTRK
+645 RKKTRKNVEE

>member
-26 QAGTFRENERVAER
+26 QAGTFRENERVADR
-40 VMDSGDIE
+40 VMDSGDLE

-59 TSVVWHDYKI
+59 TSVLWKDYKI

-100 AEGPLPQTKFV
+100 SEGPLPQTKFV
-111 LGKALKLGL
+111 LSKALKLGL

-128 IDRGDARPDEVLSET
+128 VDRQDARPDEVLSET

-151 ATDSQ
+151 ATDAQ

-172 RNLTDAHTDLTPL
+172 RELADERKDLTPL

-197 CFAPQMGSRV
+197 CGT
-207 SPLLGG
+207 
-213 SGREAAEGGLSGARC
+213 SGKC
-228 EIDAP
+228 DINAP

-258 TVRVGQAVKAINM
+258 SVRVGQSVKAINM
-271 HGDFIENARITKII
+271 KGEFIENAKITKII
-285 EHRGI
+285 EHRGV

-298 GAGDIVVVAGFSKA
+298 SAGDIVVVAGFSKA

-319 DPAVTEPIP
+319 DTSVNEPID
-328 AMPID
+328 ALPID

-341 FVNTSPLAGRSGG
+341 FVNTSPLAGKSGG

-371 TNIALKVTQSANN
+371 TNIALRVVQSANN
-384 ESFEVSGRGELQLG
+384 EAFEVSGRGELQLG

-418 VMIEDKVGLG
+418 VFQKDENDN
-428 QTDPTDQTGGATLSQ
+428 D
-443 SRLLEPIEDVVI
+443 LEPIEDVVI
-455 DVDDEFTGVVIEKMT
+455 DVDDEFSGVVIEKMT
-470 KRRATIT
+470 KRKGMIT

-482 GVGKTRIVFS
+482 GVGKTRISFS
-492 APSRGMIGYLSEFRT
+492 APSRGLIGYLSEFRT
-507 DTRGTGIMNRIFA
+507 DTRGTGIMNRIFDK
-520 EYAPYRGDIDSY
+520 YDFYRGDIEAY

-567 YSGMIIGEHSKENDL
+567 YSGMIVGEHTKENDL
-582 EVNPIKGKELTNM
+582 EINPIKGKELTNM

-630 PQTIRLRK
+630 PQIIRLRK
-638 KELDSVI
+638 KELDSNL
-645 RKKTRK
+645 RKKARKN

>member
-26 QAGTFRENERVAER
+26 QAGTFRANEKVEDR

-59 TSVVWHDYKI
+59 TSIQWGEYKI

-111 LGKALKLGL
+111 LSKALKLGL

-128 IDRGDARPDEVLSET
+128 VDRADARPEEVLTET

-151 ATDSQ
+151 ADDAQ

-161 VYAVGRDGWAV
+161 LYAVGRDGWAV
-172 RNLTDAHTDLTPL
+172 RDLSEINNPNKDLKPL
-185 FQLIIDHVPAPD
+185 FQLIVDHVPAPD
-197 CFAPQMGSRV
+197 CNGT
-207 SPLLGG
+207 
-213 SGREAAEGGLSGARC
+213 RC
-228 EIDAP
+228 QLDAP
-233 FRMLATTLEA
+233 FKMLATTLEA

-258 TVRVGQAVKAINM
+258 TVRVGQTVKAINM
-271 HGDFIENARITKII
+271 AGDLVETAKITKII
-285 EHRGI
+285 EHAGVQKVSRD
-290 EKISLESA
+290 SA
-298 GAGDIVVVAGFSKA
+298 SAGDIVVVAGFSKA

-319 DPAVTEPIP
+319 DPSVTEPIP
-328 AMPID
+328 ALPID

-341 FVNTSPLAGRSGG
+341 FVNTSPLAGKSG

-365 LFKEAE
+365 LFREAE
-371 TNIALKVTQSANN
+371 TNIALRVTQSANN

-418 VMIEDKVGLG
+418 IMHQNENGEKM
-428 QTDPTDQTGGATLSQ
+428 
-443 SRLLEPIEDVVI
+443 EPIEEVVI
-455 DVDDEFTGVVIEKMT
+455 DVDDEFSGVVIEKMT
-470 KRRATIT
+470 KRKATIV

-482 GVGKTRIVFS
+482 GIGKTRIVFS
-492 APSRGMIGYLSEFRT
+492 APSRGLIGYLSEFRT
-507 DTRGTGIMNRIFA
+507 DTRGTGIMNRVFDK
-520 EYAPYRGDIDSY
+520 YDLYRGPITQY

-541 NGAAATYALFNLQP
+541 AGQTTTYALHNLEP
-555 RGTLFIE
+555 RGVLFVG
-562 PQTLV
+562 PQTEV
-567 YSGMIIGEHSKENDL
+567 YSGMIVGEHSKENDI
-582 EVNPIKGKELTNM
+582 EVNPVKGKQLTNV

-608 PRRISLEEA
+608 PRKISLEEA

-630 PQTIRLRK
+630 PATIRLRK
-638 KELDSVI
+638 KELDSGK
-645 RKKTRK
+645 RKKAYRFAESVD

>member
-1 MKIRNIAIIAHVDH
+1 MIMKIRNIAIIAHVDH

-26 QAGTFRENERVAER
+26 QAGTFRENEKVAER

-59 TSVVWHDYKI
+59 TSINWQDYKI

-90 VDGVVLLVDS
+90 VDGVVLLVDA

-111 LGKALKLGL
+111 LSKALKLGL

-128 IDRGDARPDEVLSET
+128 IDRSDARPDEVLTET

-161 VYAVGRDGWAV
+161 LYACGRDGWAI
-172 RNLTDAHTDLTPL
+172 RNLDDEHKDLTPL

-197 CFAPQMGSRV
+197 CNGT
-207 SPLLGG
+207 
-213 SGREAAEGGLSGARC
+213 RC
-228 EIDAP
+228 QIDAP
-233 FRMLATTLEA
+233 FSMLATTLEA

-258 TVRVGQAVKAINM
+258 TVRVGQTVKAINM
-271 HGDFIENARITKII
+271 NGEFIENAKITKII

-290 EKISLESA
+290 EKVSLESA
-298 GAGDIVVVAGFSKA
+298 SAGDIVVVAGFSKA

-319 DPAVTEPIP
+319 APDVTEPIP

-341 FVNTSPLAGRSGG
+341 FVNTSPLAGRSG

-371 TNIALKVTQSANN
+371 TNIALRVSQSENN

-418 VMIEDKVGLG
+418 VMHDGENGEK
-428 QTDPTDQTGGATLSQ
+428 
-443 SRLLEPIEDVVI
+443 LEPIEEVVI
-455 DVDDEFTGVVIEKMT
+455 DVDDEFSGVVIEKMT
-470 KRRATIT
+470 KRKATIT
-477 EMKPS
+477 EMKSS
-482 GVGKTRIVFS
+482 GGGKTRIVFS
-492 APSRGMIGYLSEFRT
+492 APSRGLIGYLSEFRT
-507 DTRGTGIMNRIFA
+507 DTRGTGIMNRVFSGY
-520 EYAPYRGDIDSY
+520 EPYRGPISQY
-532 RPGVLVSME
+532 RQGVLVSME
-541 NGAAATYALFNLQP
+541 SGLTTTYALHNLEP
-555 RGTLFIE
+555 RGVLFVG
-562 PQTLV
+562 PQTEV

-582 EVNPIKGKELTNM
+582 EVNPVRGKELTNV

-608 PRRISLEEA
+608 PRKMSLEEA

-630 PQTIRLRK
+630 PATIRLRK
-638 KELDSVI
+638 KELDSNI
-645 RKKTRK
+645 RKKTRKNNDA

>member
-26 QAGTFRENERVAER
+26 QAGTFRENEHVEDR

-59 TSVVWHDYKI
+59 TSIQWGEYKI

-111 LGKALKLGL
+111 LSKALKLNL

-128 IDRGDARPDEVLSET
+128 IDRGDARPDEVLTET

-161 VYAVGRDGWAV
+161 LYACGRDGWAI
-172 RNLTDAHTDLTPL
+172 RDLKDIDDPKKDLTPL
-185 FQLIIDHVPAPD
+185 FQLIVDHVPAPD
-197 CFAPQMGSRV
+197 C
-207 SPLLGG
+207 GG
-213 SGREAAEGGLSGARC
+213 TRC
-228 EIDAP
+228 QLNAP
-233 FRMLATTLEA
+233 FKMLATTLEA

-258 TVRVGQAVKAINM
+258 TVRVGQSVKAINM
-271 HGDFIENARITKII
+271 KGEFIENAKITKII
-285 EHRGI
+285 EHQGVNKVSRD
-290 EKISLESA
+290 SA
-298 GAGDIVVVAGFSKA
+298 SAGDIVVVAGFSKA

-319 DPAVTEPIP
+319 DPSVTEPIP

-341 FVNTSPLAGRSGG
+341 FVNTSPLAGQSG

-365 LFKEAE
+365 LFREAE
-371 TNIALKVTQSANN
+371 TNIALKVSQSANN
-384 ESFEVSGRGELQLG
+384 EAFEVSGRGELQLG

-418 VMIEDKVGLG
+418 VM
-428 QTDPTDQTGGATLSQ
+428 QTNENGEK
-443 SRLLEPIEDVVI
+443 LEPIEEVVI
-455 DVDDEFTGVVIEKMT
+455 DVDDEFSGVVIEKMT
-470 KRRATIT
+470 KRKATIT

-482 GVGKTRIVFS
+482 GIGKTRIVFS
-492 APSRGMIGYLSEFRT
+492 APSRGLIGYLSEFRT
-507 DTRGTGIMNRIFA
+507 DTRGTGIMNRVFDK
-520 EYAPYRGDIDSY
+520 YDLYRGPISQY

-541 NGAAATYALFNLQP
+541 AGSTTTYALHNLEP
-555 RGTLFIE
+555 RGVLFVG
-562 PQTLV
+562 PQTEV
-567 YSGMIIGEHSKENDL
+567 YSGMIVGEHSKENDI
-582 EVNPIKGKELTNM
+582 EVNPVRGKQLTNV

-608 PRRISLEEA
+608 PRKMSLEEA

-630 PQTIRLRK
+630 PATIRLRK
-638 KELDSVI
+638 KELDSTR
-645 RKKTRK
+645 RKKAYRFAETD

>member
-26 QAGTFRENERVAER
+26 QAGTFRENEHVEDR

-59 TSVVWHDYKI
+59 TSIQWGEYKI

-111 LGKALKLGL
+111 LSKALKLNL

-128 IDRGDARPDEVLSET
+128 IDRSDARPDEVLTET

-161 VYAVGRDGWAV
+161 LYACGRDGWAI
-172 RNLTDAHTDLTPL
+172 RDLKDIDNPKKDLTPL
-185 FQLIIDHVPAPD
+185 FQLIVDHVPAPD
-197 CFAPQMGSRV
+197 CNGT
-207 SPLLGG
+207 
-213 SGREAAEGGLSGARC
+213 RC
-228 EIDAP
+228 QLDAP
-233 FRMLATTLEA
+233 FTMLATTLEA

-258 TVRVGQAVKAINM
+258 TVRVGQSVKAINM
-271 HGDFIENARITKII
+271 KGEFIENAKITKII
-285 EHRGI
+285 EHQGVNKVSR
-290 EKISLESA
+290 ESA
-298 GAGDIVVVAGFSKA
+298 SAGDIVVLAGFSKA

-319 DPAVTEPIP
+319 DPSVNEPIP

-341 FVNTSPLAGRSGG
+341 FVNTSPLAGKSG

-371 TNIALKVTQSANN
+371 TNIALRVTQSANN
-384 ESFEVSGRGELQLG
+384 EAFEVSGRGELQLG

-418 VMIEDKVGLG
+418 VM
-428 QTDPTDQTGGATLSQ
+428 QTNENGEK
-443 SRLLEPIEDVVI
+443 LEPIEEVVI
-455 DVDDEFTGVVIEKMT
+455 DVDDEFSGVVIEKMT
-470 KRRATIT
+470 KRKATIT

-482 GVGKTRIVFS
+482 GIGKTRIVFS
-492 APSRGMIGYLSEFRT
+492 APSRGLIGYLSEFRT
-507 DTRGTGIMNRIFA
+507 DTRGTGIMNRVFDK
-520 EYAPYRGDIDSY
+520 YDSYRGPITQY

-541 NGAAATYALFNLQP
+541 AGSTTTYALHNLEP
-555 RGTLFIE
+555 RGVLFVG
-562 PQTLV
+562 PQTEV
-567 YSGMIIGEHSKENDL
+567 YSGMIVGEHSKENDI
-582 EVNPIKGKELTNM
+582 EVNPVRGKQLTNV

-608 PRRISLEEA
+608 PRKMSLEEA

-630 PQTIRLRK
+630 PSTIRLRK
-638 KELDSVI
+638 KELDSGK
-645 RKKTRK
+645 RKKAYRFAETD

>member
-26 QAGTFRENERVAER
+26 QAGTFRENEHVEDR

-59 TSVVWHDYKI
+59 TSIQWGEYKI

-100 AEGPLPQTKFV
+100 AEGPLTQTKFV
-111 LGKALKLGL
+111 LSKALKLNL

-128 IDRGDARPDEVLSET
+128 IDRGDARPDEVLTET

-161 VYAVGRDGWAV
+161 LYACGRDGWAI
-172 RNLTDAHTDLTPL
+172 RDLKDIDNPNKDLTPL
-185 FQLIIDHVPAPD
+185 FQLIVDHVPAPD
-197 CFAPQMGSRV
+197 CDGT
-207 SPLLGG
+207 
-213 SGREAAEGGLSGARC
+213 RC
-228 EIDAP
+228 QIDAP
-233 FRMLATTLEA
+233 FKMLATTLEA

-258 TVRVGQAVKAINM
+258 TVRVGQSVKAINM
-271 HGDFIENARITKII
+271 KGEFVENAKITKII
-285 EHRGI
+285 EHQGVNKVSRD
-290 EKISLESA
+290 SA
-298 GAGDIVVVAGFSKA
+298 SAGDIVVVAGFSKA

-319 DPAVTEPIP
+319 DPSVNDPIP

-341 FVNTSPLAGRSGG
+341 FVNTSPLAGQSG

-365 LFKEAE
+365 LFREAE
-371 TNIALKVTQSANN
+371 TNIALRVSQSANN
-384 ESFEVSGRGELQLG
+384 EAFEVSGRGELQLG

-418 VMIEDKVGLG
+418 VM
-428 QTDPTDQTGGATLSQ
+428 QTNENGEK
-443 SRLLEPIEDVVI
+443 LEPIEEVVI
-455 DVDDEFTGVVIEKMT
+455 DVDDEFSGVVIEKMT
-470 KRRATIT
+470 KRKATIT

-482 GVGKTRIVFS
+482 GIGKTRIVFS
-492 APSRGMIGYLSEFRT
+492 APSRGLIGYLSEFRT
-507 DTRGTGIMNRIFA
+507 DTRGTGIMNRVFDK
-520 EYAPYRGDIDSY
+520 YDLYRGPITQY

-541 NGAAATYALFNLQP
+541 AGSTTTYALHNLEP
-555 RGTLFIE
+555 RGVLFVG
-562 PQTLV
+562 PQTEV
-567 YSGMIIGEHSKENDL
+567 YSGMIVGEHSKENDI
-582 EVNPIKGKELTNM
+582 EVNPVRGKQLTNV

-608 PRRISLEEA
+608 PRKMSLEEA

-630 PQTIRLRK
+630 PSTIRLRK
-638 KELDSVI
+638 KELDSGK
-645 RKKTRK
+645 RKKAYRQFGGFVFI

>member
-26 QAGTFRENERVAER
+26 QAGTFRENEHVEDR

-59 TSVVWHDYKI
+59 TSIQWGEYKI

-111 LGKALKLGL
+111 LSKALKLNL

-128 IDRGDARPDEVLSET
+128 IDRGDARPEEVLTET

-161 VYAVGRDGWAV
+161 LYACGRDGWAI
-172 RNLTDAHTDLTPL
+172 RDLKDIDNPNKDLTPL
-185 FQLIIDHVPAPD
+185 FQLIVDHVPAPD
-197 CFAPQMGSRV
+197 CNGT
-207 SPLLGG
+207 
-213 SGREAAEGGLSGARC
+213 RC
-228 EIDAP
+228 QLDAP
-233 FRMLATTLEA
+233 FTMLATTLEA

-258 TVRVGQAVKAINM
+258 TVHVGQSVKAINM
-271 HGDFIENARITKII
+271 AGEFIENAKITKII
-285 EHRGI
+285 EHQGI
-290 EKISLESA
+290 NKVSRDSA
-298 GAGDIVVVAGFSKA
+298 SAGDIVVIAGFSKA

-319 DPAVTEPIP
+319 DPSVNEPIP

-341 FVNTSPLAGRSGG
+341 FVNTSPLAGKSG

-365 LFKEAE
+365 LFREAE
-371 TNIALKVTQSANN
+371 TNIALKVSQSENN
-384 ESFEVSGRGELQLG
+384 EAFEVSGRGELQLG

-418 VMIEDKVGLG
+418 VM
-428 QTDPTDQTGGATLSQ
+428 QTDENGEK
-443 SRLLEPIEDVVI
+443 LEPIEEVVI
-455 DVDDEFTGVVIEKMT
+455 DVDDEFSGVVIEKMT
-470 KRRATIT
+470 KRKATIT

-482 GVGKTRIVFS
+482 GIGKTRIVFS
-492 APSRGMIGYLSEFRT
+492 APSRGLIGYLSEFRT
-507 DTRGTGIMNRIFA
+507 DTRGTGIMNRVFDS
-520 EYAPYRGDIDSY
+520 YGPYRGPITQY

-541 NGAAATYALFNLQP
+541 AGATTTYALHNLEP
-555 RGTLFIE
+555 RGVLFVG
-562 PQTLV
+562 PQTEV
-567 YSGMIIGEHSKENDL
+567 YSGMIVGEHSKENDI
-582 EVNPIKGKELTNM
+582 EVNPVRGKQLTNV

-608 PRRISLEEA
+608 PRKMSLEEA

-630 PQTIRLRK
+630 PATIRLRK
-638 KELDSVI
+638 KELDSGK
-645 RKKTRK
+645 RKKAYRYAETD

>member
-26 QAGTFRENERVAER
+26 QAGTFRENEHVEDR

-59 TSVVWHDYKI
+59 TSIQWGEYKI
-69 NIVDTPGHADFGGE
+69 NIVDTPGHADCGGE

-100 AEGPLPQTKFV
+100 AEGPLPQTIFV
-111 LGKALKLGL
+111 LSKALKLNL

-128 IDRGDARPDEVLSET
+128 IDRGDARPDEDLTET

-161 VYAVGRDGWAV
+161 LYACGRDGWSI
-172 RNLTDAHTDLTPL
+172 RDLKDIDNPNKDLTPL
-185 FQLIIDHVPAPD
+185 FQLIVDHVPAPD
-197 CFAPQMGSRV
+197 CDGT
-207 SPLLGG
+207 
-213 SGREAAEGGLSGARC
+213 RC
-228 EIDAP
+228 QIDAP
-233 FRMLATTLEA
+233 FKMLATTLEA

-258 TVRVGQAVKAINM
+258 TVRVGQSVKAINM
-271 HGDFIENARITKII
+271 KGEFVENAKITKII
-285 EHRGI
+285 EHQGVNKVSRD
-290 EKISLESA
+290 SA
-298 GAGDIVVVAGFSKA
+298 SAGDIVVVAGFSKA

-319 DPAVTEPIP
+319 DPSVNDPIP

-341 FVNTSPLAGRSGG
+341 FVNTSPLAGQSG

-365 LFKEAE
+365 LFREAE
-371 TNIALKVTQSANN
+371 TNIALRVSQSANN
-384 ESFEVSGRGELQLG
+384 EAFEVSGRGELQLG

-418 VMIEDKVGLG
+418 VM
-428 QTDPTDQTGGATLSQ
+428 QTNENGEK
-443 SRLLEPIEDVVI
+443 LEPIEEVVI
-455 DVDDEFTGVVIEKMT
+455 DVDDEFSGVVIEKMT
-470 KRRATIT
+470 KRKATIT

-482 GVGKTRIVFS
+482 GIGKTRIVFS
-492 APSRGMIGYLSEFRT
+492 APSRGLSGYLSEFRT
-507 DTRGTGIMNRIFA
+507 DTRGTGIMNRVFDKFDL
-520 EYAPYRGDIDSY
+520 YRGPITQY

-541 NGAAATYALFNLQP
+541 AGSTTTYALHNLEP
-555 RGTLFIE
+555 RGVLFVG
-562 PQTLV
+562 PQTEV
-567 YSGMIIGEHSKENDL
+567 YSGMIVGEHSKENDI
-582 EVNPIKGKELTNM
+582 EVNPVRGKQLTNV

-608 PRRISLEEA
+608 PRKMSLEEA

-630 PQTIRLRK
+630 PSTIRLRK
-638 KELDSVI
+638 KELDSGK
-645 RKKTRK
+645 RKKAYRFAETD

>member
-26 QAGTFRENERVAER
+26 QAGTFRANEKVDDR

-59 TSVVWHDYKI
+59 TSIQWGEYKI

-100 AEGPLPQTKFV
+100 SEGPLPQTKFV
-111 LGKALKLGL
+111 LSKALKLGL

-128 IDRGDARPDEVLSET
+128 VDRSDARPDEVLNET

-161 VYAVGRDGWAV
+161 LYSVGRDGWAV
-172 RNLTDAHTDLTPL
+172 RDLNDEKKDLAPL
-185 FQLIIDHVPAPD
+185 FQLIVDHVPAPD
-197 CFAPQMGSRV
+197 CNGT
-207 SPLLGG
+207 
-213 SGREAAEGGLSGARC
+213 RC
-228 EIDAP
+228 QLDAP

-258 TVRVGQAVKAINM
+258 TVKVGQPVKAINM
-271 HGDFIENARITKII
+271 KGELVEQAKITKII
-285 EHRGI
+285 EHRGV
-290 EKISLESA
+290 EKVSRDTAS
-298 GAGDIVVVAGFSKA
+298 AGDIVVVAGFSRA

-319 DPAVTEPIP
+319 DLSVTEPIP
-328 AMPID
+328 ALPID

-371 TNIALKVTQSANN
+371 TNIALKVKQSENN

-418 VMIEDKVGLG
+418 V
-428 QTDPTDQTGGATLSQ
+428 THTDQSGQ
-443 SRLLEPIEDVVI
+443 ILEPIEDVVI
-455 DVDDEFTGVVIEKMT
+455 DVDDEFSGVVIEKMT
-470 KRRATIT
+470 LRKATIT

-492 APSRGMIGYLSEFRT
+492 APSRGLIGYLSEFRT
-507 DTRGTGIMNRIFA
+507 DTRGTGIMNRVFA
-520 EYAPYRGDIDSY
+520 EYGPYRGAISQY

-562 PQTLV
+562 PQTQV
-567 YSGMIIGEHSKENDL
+567 YSGMIIGEHTKENDL

-630 PQTIRLRK
+630 PDTIRLRK
-638 KELDSVI
+638 KELDSNI
-645 RKKTRK
+645 RKKTRKNAEQ

>member
-26 QAGTFRENERVAER
+26 QAGTFRANEKVEDR

-59 TSVVWHDYKI
+59 TSIQWGEYKI

-111 LGKALKLGL
+111 LSKALKLGL

-128 IDRGDARPDEVLSET
+128 IDRGDARPEEVLTET

-151 ATDSQ
+151 ATDAQ

-161 VYAVGRDGWAV
+161 LYAVGRDGWAV
-172 RNLTDAHTDLTPL
+172 RDLKDIDNPNKDLKPL
-185 FQLIIDHVPAPD
+185 FQLIVDHVPAPD
-197 CFAPQMGSRV
+197 CNGT
-207 SPLLGG
+207 
-213 SGREAAEGGLSGARC
+213 RC
-228 EIDAP
+228 QIDAP
-233 FRMLATTLEA
+233 FTMLATTLEA

-258 TVRVGQAVKAINM
+258 TVKVGQTVKAINM
-271 HGDFIENARITKII
+271 AGELIETAKITKII
-285 EHRGI
+285 EHAGVNKVSRD
-290 EKISLESA
+290 SA
-298 GAGDIVVVAGFSKA
+298 SAGDIVVLAGFSKA

-319 DPAVTEPIP
+319 DPSVTTPIP
-328 AMPID
+328 AIPID

-341 FVNTSPLAGRSGG
+341 FVNTSPLAGKSG

-365 LFKEAE
+365 LFREAE
-371 TNIALKVTQSANN
+371 TNIALRVTQSANN

-418 VMIEDKVGLG
+418 IMH
-428 QTDPTDQTGGATLSQ
+428 TGDNGEK
-443 SRLLEPIEDVVI
+443 LEPIEEVVI
-455 DVDDEFTGVVIEKMT
+455 DVDDEFSGVVIEKMT
-470 KRRATIT
+470 KRKATIT

-482 GVGKTRIVFS
+482 GIGKTRIVFS
-492 APSRGMIGYLSEFRT
+492 APSRGLIGYLSEFRT
-507 DTRGTGIMNRIFA
+507 DTRGTGIMNRVFDKYD
-520 EYAPYRGDIDSY
+520 EYRGPITQY

-541 NGAAATYALFNLQP
+541 AGQTTTYALHNLEP
-555 RGTLFIE
+555 RGVLFVG
-562 PQTLV
+562 PQVEV
-567 YSGMIIGEHSKENDL
+567 YSGMIVGEHSKENDI
-582 EVNPIKGKELTNM
+582 EVNPVKGKQLTNV

-608 PRRISLEEA
+608 PRKISLEEA

-630 PQTIRLRK
+630 PATIRLRK
-638 KELDSVI
+638 KELDSGK
-645 RKKTRK
+645 RKKAYRFAETND

>member
-48 RERGI
+48 KERGI

-59 TSVVWHDYKI
+59 TSIQWHDYKI

-90 VDGVVLLVDS
+90 VDGVVLMVDS

-111 LGKALKLGL
+111 LSKALKLGL

-128 IDRGDARPDEVLSET
+128 VDRSDARPDEVLSET

-151 ATDSQ
+151 ANDSQ

-161 VYAVGRDGWAV
+161 LYAVGRDGWAV
-172 RNLTDAHTDLTPL
+172 RNLNDEHKDLTPL
-185 FQLIIDHVPAPD
+185 FQLIVDHVPAPD
-197 CFAPQMGSRV
+197 CNGT
-207 SPLLGG
+207 
-213 SGREAAEGGLSGARC
+213 RC
-228 EIDAP
+228 QLDAP
-233 FRMLATTLEA
+233 FKMLATTLEA

-258 TVRVGQAVKAINM
+258 NVRIGQPVKAINM
-271 HGDFIENARITKII
+271 QGTVVEQAKITKII

-290 EKISLESA
+290 EKVSLETAS
-298 GAGDIVVVAGFSKA
+298 AGDIVVIAGFSKA

-319 DPAVTEPIP
+319 DLSVTEPIP

-365 LFKEAE
+365 LFREAE
-371 TNIALKVTQSANN
+371 TNIALKVTQSSNN
-384 ESFEVSGRGELQLG
+384 EAFEVSGRGELQLG

-418 VMIEDKVGLG
+418 VTRTAEDG
-428 QTDPTDQTGGATLSQ
+428 TI
-443 SRLLEPIEDVVI
+443 LEPIEDVVI
-455 DVDDEFTGVVIEKMT
+455 DVDDEFSGVVIEKMT
-470 KRRATIT
+470 KRKATIT

-492 APSRGMIGYLSEFRT
+492 APSRGLIGYLSEFRT

-520 EYAPYRGDIDSY
+520 EYAQFRGPIEQY

-555 RGTLFIE
+555 RGTLFIG
-562 PQTLV
+562 PQTQV
-567 YSGMIIGEHSKENDL
+567 YSGMIVGEHSKENDL
-582 EVNPIKGKELTNM
+582 EINPIKGKELTNM
-595 RSVTADEK
+595 RAAGADEK
-603 LFLAP
+603 QFLAP
-608 PRRISLEEA
+608 PRKMSLEEA

-630 PQTIRLRK
+630 PDTIRLRK
-638 KELDSVI
+638 KELDSNL
-645 RKKTRK
+645 RKKAKRSAEA

>member
-26 QAGTFRENERVAER
+26 QAGTFRENEHVEDR

-59 TSVVWHDYKI
+59 TSIQWGEYKI

-111 LGKALKLGL
+111 LSKALKLNL

-128 IDRGDARPDEVLSET
+128 IDRSDARPDEVLTET

-161 VYAVGRDGWAV
+161 LYACGRDGWAI
-172 RNLTDAHTDLTPL
+172 RDLKDIDNPKKDLTPL
-185 FQLIIDHVPAPD
+185 FQLIVDHVPAPD
-197 CFAPQMGSRV
+197 CNGT
-207 SPLLGG
+207 
-213 SGREAAEGGLSGARC
+213 RC
-228 EIDAP
+228 QLDAP
-233 FRMLATTLEA
+233 FTMLATTLEA

-258 TVRVGQAVKAINM
+258 TVRVGQSVKAINM
-271 HGDFIENARITKII
+271 NGEFIENAKITKII
-285 EHRGI
+285 EHQGVNKVSR
-290 EKISLESA
+290 ESA
-298 GAGDIVVVAGFSKA
+298 SAGDIVVLAGFSKA

-319 DPAVTEPIP
+319 DSSVNEPIP

-341 FVNTSPLAGRSGG
+341 FVNTSPLAGKSG

-365 LFKEAE
+365 LFREAE
-371 TNIALKVTQSANN
+371 TNIALRVTQSANN
-384 ESFEVSGRGELQLG
+384 EAFEVSGRGELQLG

-418 VMIEDKVGLG
+418 VM
-428 QTDPTDQTGGATLSQ
+428 QTNENGEK
-443 SRLLEPIEDVVI
+443 LEPIEEVVI
-455 DVDDEFTGVVIEKMT
+455 DVDDEFSGVVIEKMT
-470 KRRATIT
+470 KRKATIT

-482 GVGKTRIVFS
+482 GIGKTRIVFS
-492 APSRGMIGYLSEFRT
+492 APSRGLIGYLSEFRT
-507 DTRGTGIMNRIFA
+507 DTRGTGIMNRVFDK
-520 EYAPYRGDIDSY
+520 YDLYRGPITQY

-541 NGAAATYALFNLQP
+541 AGSTTTYALHNLEP
-555 RGTLFIE
+555 RGVLFVG
-562 PQTLV
+562 PQTEV
-567 YSGMIIGEHSKENDL
+567 YSGMIVGEHSKENDI
-582 EVNPIKGKELTNM
+582 EVNPVRGKQLTNV

-608 PRRISLEEA
+608 PRKMSLEEA

-630 PQTIRLRK
+630 PSTIRLRK
-638 KELDSVI
+638 KELDSGK
-645 RKKTRK
+645 RKKAYRYVETD